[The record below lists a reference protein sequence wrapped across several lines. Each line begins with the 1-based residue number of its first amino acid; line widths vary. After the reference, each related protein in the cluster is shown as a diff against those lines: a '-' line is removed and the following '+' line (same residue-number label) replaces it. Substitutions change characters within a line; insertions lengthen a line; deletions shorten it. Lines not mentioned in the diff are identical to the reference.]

1 MVGWLV
7 ELWCTH
13 FSDLA
18 PLINSIR
25 IQGYSTE
32 TKFDCPDG
40 VDSTGNILSVEY
52 TILK

>member
-1 MVGWLV
+1 MAEGGEGITLLVLVVGLT
-7 ELWCTH
+7 LT
-13 FSDLA
+13 L
-18 PLINSIR
+18 LG